1 MKKAIMSLAVAFAG
15 LIASANAQTV
25 LFTQDFQTGPRTG
38 PGANG
43 TGSQS
48 LAPYGYSVY
57 NGANTAIES
66 DGNGNYYGK
75 AWSNYWWDSADSAI
89 NVQLGRDAWGGGSLL
104 STYGLAA
111 GDTVNYSIDT
121 RIADAVGAGGTLG
134 LTLRFFT
141 ADFNYM
147 FPQSV
152 FTSIVGESQTDW
164 TRHSL
169 SAVIPVNA
177 AIIQFGLFNQ
187 INNWSPGSAFI
198 DNVEISASTAS
209 VPEPSVASLLGF
221 GVAGLIATRLRRRS

>member
-1 MKKAIMSLAVAFAG
+1 MKKAIMSVAVAFAG
-15 LIASANAQTV
+15 LIASANAQTI
-25 LFTQDFQTGPRTG
+25 LFTQDFQSGPRTG
-38 PGANG
+38 TGVNG
-43 TGSQS
+43 TGNQS

-57 NGANTAIES
+57 NSAGQAIES

-75 AWSNYWWDSADSAI
+75 TYNNYWYPGSDSAV

-111 GDTVNYSIDT
+111 GDRVNYAIDT
-121 RIADAVGAGGTLG
+121 KIADAVGAGGTLG

-141 ADFNYM
+141 ADFGWL

-169 SAVIPVNA
+169 SAVIPVDA
-177 AIIQFGLFNQ
+177 AIIQFGVFTQN
-187 INNWSPGSAFI
+187 NNWSPGSAFI
-198 DNVEISASTAS
+198 DNVVISTAS

-221 GVAGLIATRLRRRS
+221 GALGLVATRFRRRS

>member
-1 MKKAIMSLAVAFAG
+1 MKKIVISLAVAFAG
-15 LIASANAQTV
+15 LFATANAQTI

-38 PGANG
+38 VGVDG
-43 TGSQS
+43 TGQQS

-75 AWSNYWWDSADSAI
+75 AWSSYWWSTADSAI
-89 NVQLGRDAWGGGSLL
+89 NVQFGRDAWGGGSLL
-104 STYGLAA
+104 SSYGLSA
-111 GDTVNYSIDT
+111 GDTVNYNIDT
-121 RIADAVGAGGTLG
+121 KIADPMHAGGTLG

-141 ADFNYM
+141 ANFDYM

-152 FTSIVGESQTDW
+152 FTSIVGESQSDW
-164 TRHSL
+164 THHSL

-177 AIIQFGLFNQ
+177 SIIQFGLFNQ
-187 INNWSPGSAFI
+187 IADWLPGSAYI
-198 DNVEISASTAS
+198 DNVVISTAS

-221 GVAGLIATRLRRRS
+221 GALGLVATRFRRRS

>member
-1 MKKAIMSLAVAFAG
+1 MKKTVISLAVALVGLFAN
-15 LIASANAQTV
+15 ANAQT
-25 LFTQDFQTGPRTG
+25 LFTQDFQSGPRTG
-38 PGANG
+38 IGPNG
-43 TGSQS
+43 TGEQS

-57 NGANTAIES
+57 HGAATAIES

-75 AWSNYWWDSADSAI
+75 AWSSYWWQTVDSAI
-89 NVQLGRDAWGGGSLL
+89 NVQFGRDAWGAGSLL
-104 STYGLAA
+104 SSYGLSA
-111 GDTVNYSIDT
+111 GSTVNYDIDT
-121 RIADAVGAGGTLG
+121 KIADPMHAGGALG

-141 ADFNYM
+141 ADFGWM
-147 FPQSV
+147 FPESV
-152 FTSIVGESQTDW
+152 FTSIVGESQSDW
-164 TRHSL
+164 THHSL

-209 VPEPSVASLLGF
+209 VPEPSVVSLLGF

>member
-1 MKKAIMSLAVAFAG
+1 MKKAIMSVAVAFAG
-15 LIASANAQTV
+15 LIASANAQTI
-25 LFTQDFQTGPRTG
+25 LFTQDFQSGPRTG
-38 PGANG
+38 SGANG
-43 TGSQS
+43 TGIQS

-89 NVQLGRDAWGGGSLL
+89 NVQLGRDKWGGGSLL

-111 GDTVNYSIDT
+111 GDTVNYSINT

-147 FPQSV
+147 FPESV

-164 TRHSL
+164 TSHSL

-187 INNWSPGSAFI
+187 INNWSAGSAFI
-198 DNVEISASTAS
+198 DNVAISASTAS
-209 VPEPSVASLLGF
+209 IPEPSVASLLGF
-221 GVAGLIATRLRRRS
+221 GALGLVATRFRRRS

>member
-1 MKKAIMSLAVAFAG
+1 MKKVIMSLAVAFVG
-15 LIASANAQTV
+15 LFATANAQTV

-38 PGANG
+38 LGANG
-43 TGSQS
+43 TGTQS
-48 LAPYGYSVY
+48 LVPYGYSIFA
-57 NGANTAIES
+57 GAQQAIES

-89 NVQLGRDAWGGGSLL
+89 NVQLGRDKWGGGSLL

-111 GDTVNYSIDT
+111 GDTVNYSINT

-147 FPQSV
+147 FPESV

-164 TRHSL
+164 TSHSL

-187 INNWSPGSAFI
+187 INNWSAGSAFI
-198 DNVEISASTAS
+198 DNVAISASTAS
-209 VPEPSVASLLGF
+209 IPEPSVASLLGF
-221 GVAGLIATRLRRRS
+221 GALGLVATRFRRRS